1 MMGMLY
7 IRQFMKKGGS
17 TVYGFEMRDIILLD
31 PYRINQCLHTIRKAK
46 IENIFRM
53 GITNWKTEGRFS
65 GQSVKQNLLVIFSR
79 CNIEKDVFAVKTRS
93 NN

>member
-53 GITNWKTEGRFS
+53 GITERETERRLADL
-65 GQSVKQNLLVIFSR
+65 SVEEDVLVILLR
-79 CNIEKDVFAVKTRS
+79 VDVDEDVFAINTHRD
-93 NN
+93 N